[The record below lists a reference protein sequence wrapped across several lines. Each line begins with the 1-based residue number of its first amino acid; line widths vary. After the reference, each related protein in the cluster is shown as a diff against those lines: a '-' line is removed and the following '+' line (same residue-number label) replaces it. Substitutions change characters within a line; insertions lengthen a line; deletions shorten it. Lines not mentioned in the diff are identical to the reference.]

1 MEKLPTE
8 IKYEIMKYLYTC
20 RKEKNYILDRETLKI
35 YKNLT
40 NECESV
46 EVLKKNLCKKC
57 DRQAIIY
64 VRMIMN
70 NLLPG

>member
-8 IKYEIMKYLYTC
+8 IKREIMEYLYTC
-20 RKEKNYILDRETLKI
+20 KKEKNFILDKETLKI

-40 NECESV
+40 DNCEPV
-46 EVLKKNLCKKC
+46 EVLKKTLCKKC
-57 DRQAIIY
+57 DRKAIIY

>member
-1 MEKLPTE
+1 MDQLPTE

-20 RKEKNYILDRETLKI
+20 HKEKKYILDRETLKI

-40 NECESV
+40 DNCEPV
-46 EVLKKNLCKKC
+46 EVLKKTLCKKC
-57 DRQAIIY
+57 DKKAIIY

>member
-8 IKYEIMKYLYTC
+8 IKYEIMEYLYTC
-20 RKEKNYILDRETLKI
+20 KKEKNFILDKETLKI

-40 NECESV
+40 DNCEPV
-46 EVLKKNLCKKC
+46 EVLKKTLCKKC
-57 DRQAIIY
+57 DRKAIIY

>member
-8 IKYEIMKYLYTC
+8 IKYEIMKYLYLC
-20 RKEKNYILDRETLKI
+20 KKEKKYIVDKDTAKI

-40 NECESV
+40 EKCEPIKI
-46 EVLKKNLCKKC
+46 LNKNLCKRC
-57 DRQAIIY
+57 DKQTIIY
-64 VRMIMN
+64 MRMIFN

>member
-8 IKYEIMKYLYTC
+8 IKHEIMEYLYTC
-20 RKEKNYILDRETLKI
+20 KKEKNFILDKETLKI

-40 NECESV
+40 YNCEPV
-46 EVLKKNLCKKC
+46 EVLKKTLCKKC
-57 DRQAIIY
+57 DRKAIIY

>member
-20 RKEKNYILDRETLKI
+20 RKEKIIFQTETLKI

-46 EVLKKNLCKKC
+46 EVLKKIFVKNVIDK
-57 DRQAIIY
+57 Q
-64 VRMIMN
+64 
-70 NLLPG
+70 